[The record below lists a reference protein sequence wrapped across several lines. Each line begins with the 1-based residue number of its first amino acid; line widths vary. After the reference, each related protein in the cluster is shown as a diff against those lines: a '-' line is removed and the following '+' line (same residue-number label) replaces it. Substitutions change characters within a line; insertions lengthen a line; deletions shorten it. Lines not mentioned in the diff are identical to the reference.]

1 METLMKHTEYDGRKV
16 RIPNPRP
23 GWINPFAGKLGDV
36 KYAGWDDWYLIYV
49 DGVYMVRVQAHEIE
63 SCLVEE

>member
-1 METLMKHTEYDGRKV
+1 MSEHKEYDGRKV

-36 KYAGWDDWYLIYV
+36 KWAGWGDQYTIHV
-49 DGVYMVRVQAHEIE
+49 DGVYLVRASADEIRPN
-63 SCLVEE
+63 LVEPNI